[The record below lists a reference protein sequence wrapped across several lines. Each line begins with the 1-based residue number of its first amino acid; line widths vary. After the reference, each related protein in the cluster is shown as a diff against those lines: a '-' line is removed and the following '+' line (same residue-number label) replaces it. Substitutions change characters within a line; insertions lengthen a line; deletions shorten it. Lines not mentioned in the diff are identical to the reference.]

1 MGTKT
6 WIYITIL
13 IVVLLGAGIFFWWIY
28 TKGKITPVAGPT
40 PTPTPTTFSDVPST
54 SQFFKEIEAVNKAGY
69 MIGYHEFRPEEQA
82 TRATA
87 AVAVAKT
94 YGKTASPAPTT
105 PSFSDVGTDYWAY
118 AEIEGLK
125 AAGWVDGYQDG
136 TFKPDSPAD
145 RATAIVFAAAAK
157 AGGKAN
163 VPEPAD
169 SSVKP
174 FTDVDSS
181 NWAYK
186 YIVYAK
192 DQGIATGYSDG
203 TFRPTEAATRATVA
217 VAVARAHG
225 DSYDNASPSFMD
237 VPRDYWA
244 YKEIE
249 GLYKIGGISGFPP
262 TFKPTAIADRAT
274 LAVVIA
280 RATSNIFDNPTPS
293 FKDAGYDKN
302 FWAYKE
308 IEGVN
313 KAGFMVGFG
322 DGTFRPNEA
331 ITRTD
336 VAIVLARAKGLP
348 LDPAPAVSSF
358 TDVQTTDP
366 AFKAI
371 EAIYKAGYT
380 KGCEQTEQGLKF
392 CPETQVTREVLAAFT
407 YNAFI
412 ASGNVSPSPAVV
424 SPSPET
430 SPSAVASPSPTPTP
444 STTLGASPTPT
455 ETTTETTGT
464 TGTTSTAQTGPE
476 IPLASG
482 GLLSIL
488 LIGRYLINR
497 RIR

>member
-28 TKGKITPVAGPT
+28 NKGKITPVAGPT

-69 MIGYHEFRPEEQA
+69 MVGYYAFKPEEQA
-82 TRATA
+82 TRATIS
-87 AVAVAKT
+87 VAIAKT
-94 YGKTASPAPTT
+94 YGKTASPPPTT
-105 PSFSDVGTDYWAY
+105 PSFSDVGADYWAY
-118 AEIEGLK
+118 AYIEGLK
-125 AAGWVDGYQDG
+125 AAGWVDGYEDG
-136 TFKPDSPAD
+136 TFKPDLPAD
-145 RATAIVFAAAAK
+145 RATVVAFTAVAK
-157 AGGKAN
+157 AGGKSN
-163 VPEPAD
+163 VPEVTTD
-169 SSVKP
+169 TKP
-174 FTDVDSS
+174 FSDVEPTH
-181 NWAYK
+181 WAYK

-192 DQGIATGYSDG
+192 EQGIASGYEDG
-203 TFRPTEAATRATVA
+203 TFKPDAPADRATVA

-225 DSYDNASPSFMD
+225 DSYDNPISTFMD

-249 GLYKIGGISGFPP
+249 GLYKIGGVSGYPP
-262 TFKPTAIADRAT
+262 TFKPTLEADRAT
-274 LAVVIA
+274 LAVAMA
-280 RATSNIFDNPTPS
+280 RATNNIFDNTTQTFS
-293 FKDAGYDKN
+293 DVARD
-302 FWAYKE
+302 FWAFKE

-313 KAGFMVGFG
+313 KAGIMIGYP
-322 DGTFRPNEA
+322 DKTFKPNNPFTRADIA
-331 ITRTD
+331 IG
-336 VAIVLARAKGLP
+336 LARAKGLP

-380 KGCEQTEQGLKF
+380 KGCEQTAEGVRF
-392 CPETQVTREVLAAFT
+392 CPDTQVTREVLAAFI

-412 ASGNVSPSPAVV
+412 ASGITSPSPNPSPSIV
-424 SPSPET
+424 SPEP
-430 SPSAVASPSPTPTP
+430 SPSITISPSPT
-444 STTLGASPTPT
+444 
-455 ETTTETTGT
+455 TTTTTTTTTTGT
-464 TGTTSTAQTGPE
+464 SETAKTGPE
-476 IPLASG
+476 IPLAAG
-482 GLLSIL
+482 GLLSAF

>member
-28 TKGKITPVAGPT
+28 NKGKITPIAGPT
-40 PTPTPTTFSDVPST
+40 PTPTPTTFSDVPT
-54 SQFFKEIEAVNKAGY
+54 TNQFFKEIEAVNKAGY

-82 TRATA
+82 TRATV
-87 AVAVAKT
+87 AVVVAKT

-105 PSFSDVGTDYWAY
+105 PSFTDVGTDYWAF

-125 AAGWVDGYQDG
+125 AAGWVSGYTDTNG
-136 TFKPDSPAD
+136 NASTTTFQPDLKAD
-145 RATAIVFAAAAK
+145 RATVITFAAIAK
-157 AGGKAN
+157 AGGKDK
-163 VPEPAD
+163 VPEPTD

-192 DQGIATGYSDG
+192 DQGIATGYPDG

-249 GLYKIGGISGFPP
+249 GLNKIGGMTGYPP
-262 TFKPTAIADRAT
+262 TFKPTLVADRAT
-274 LAVVIA
+274 VAVVIS
-280 RATSNIFDNPTPS
+280 RATNNIFDNPTPS
-293 FKDAGYDKN
+293 FKDQGYDSN

-313 KAGFMVGFG
+313 KAGIMTGYE
-322 DGTFRPNEA
+322 DGTFRPNDPS
-331 ITRTD
+331 TRAM
-336 VAIVLARAKGLP
+336 VAVVLARAKNLP
-348 LDPAPAVSSF
+348 LDPAPATSSF
-358 TDVQTTDP
+358 EDVKTTDFG
-366 AFKAI
+366 FKEI

-380 KGCEQTEQGLKF
+380 KGCEQTNTGIRF

-412 ASGNVSPSPAVV
+412 ATGNVSPSPNP
-424 SPSPET
+424 SPSPSEK
-430 SPSAVASPSPTPTP
+430 ASPTPTP

-455 ETTTETTGT
+455 TTT
-464 TGTTSTAQTGPE
+464 TTSTTTGAAKTGAE
-476 IPLASG
+476 VPLAG
-482 GLLSIL
+482 AGLLSVL
-488 LIGRYLINR
+488 ALARYLVGKR
-497 RIR
+497 LK

>member
-6 WIYITIL
+6 WVYITIL

-28 TKGKITPVAGPT
+28 IKGKITPIAAPT

-69 MIGYHEFRPEEQA
+69 MVGYHEFRPEEQA
-82 TRATA
+82 TRATV

-94 YGKTASPAPTT
+94 YGKTASPAPAT

-125 AAGWVDGYQDG
+125 AAGWVEGYRDASG
-136 TFKPDSPAD
+136 NTSTTTFQPELKAD
-145 RATAIVFAAAAK
+145 RATAVTFAAIAK

-163 VPEPAD
+163 VPEVTTN
-169 SSVKP
+169 VKP

-192 DQGIATGYSDG
+192 DQGITTGYPDG
-203 TFRPTEAATRATVA
+203 TFRPAEPADRATVA
-217 VAVARAHG
+217 VALARAHG
-225 DSYDNASPSFMD
+225 DSYDNPNPSFMD
-237 VPRDYWA
+237 VKRDYWA

-249 GLYKIGGISGFPP
+249 GLNKIGGMTGYPP
-262 TFKPTAIADRAT
+262 TFKPTLVADRAT
-274 LAVVIA
+274 LAVVMG
-280 RATSNIFDNPTPS
+280 RATNNILDNTTQTFPDVG
-293 FKDAGYDKN
+293 KD

-313 KAGFMVGFG
+313 KAGIMMGFP
-322 DGTFRPNEA
+322 DKTFRPTDPF
-331 ITRTD
+331 TRADT
-336 VAIVLARAKGLP
+336 AIVLARAKGLP

-380 KGCEQTEQGLKF
+380 KGCEQTSAGVSF

-412 ASGNVSPSPAVV
+412 ASGVTSPSPNPSPSIVSPSP
-424 SPSPET
+424 SPSIT
-430 SPSAVASPSPTPTP
+430 VSPTPT
-444 STTLGASPTPT
+444 PTPT
-455 ETTTETTGT
+455 ETTTTTT
-464 TGTTSTAQTGPE
+464 TGTTSTAKTGPE
-476 IPLASG
+476 IPLAAG
-482 GLLSIL
+482 GLLSAL
-488 LIGRYLINR
+488 LVGRYLINR
-497 RIR
+497 KIR